1 MYVLVFTICSQ
12 TNLGRMESEEEV
24 DVVWKNVIVN
34 LGLVEPQVRSKK
46 KGKKKK
52 KKKSKDTEKRED
64 AGSKKKKKQMNNN
77 SNPL

>member
-52 KKKSKDTEKRED
+52 KKK
-64 AGSKKKKKQMNNN
+64 GKKKQKKKGKKNKKKGKIR
-77 SNPL
+77 